1 MHLVLLTQRDPALPI
16 PRPRGLGQLTE
27 IRGTDLR
34 FTPEEAA
41 RFFSKRLKVPVD
53 DATVALLEEKVEGGA
68 AGLRLTSLCL
78 RDQNDLKHRVQ
89 ELSGSSLHIAE
100 YLAAEVLS
108 RQDPKIAAYLLET
121 SILDRF
127 CAPLCREMHQHG
139 KNEGREQQNSD
150 GELFVRWLVN
160 ANLFVIPL
168 DNQGYWF
175 RYHHLFQAFLQNM
188 LRKQTGAERIAELT
202 LIASN
207 WFAGNGLI
215 DEAIQHAQAAGD
227 NQVAARLVVEHRY
240 DLMNNAQYHRLNNW
254 LALLPRDIVA
264 ESPLLGTTQAITA
277 WVNGQRGDVATHT
290 EQAKRLLASL
300 SPESSEYAILQ
311 GEVLTL
317 QNLVSILWVSLQA
330 PGSMLRRPWNC
341 SRKRHC
347 FSECWRWGNGALQP
361 DERRPQPGC
370 QVAEE

>member
-1 MHLVLLTQRDPALPI
+1 MHLVLLTRRDPALPI
-16 PRPRGLGQLTE
+16 ARLRGLGQLTE
-27 IRGTDLR
+27 IRAKDLR
-34 FTPEEAA
+34 FTSAEAA
-41 RFFSKRLKVPVD
+41 ALLQEKFKIPVD
-53 DATVALLEEKVEGGA
+53 DDTAALLDTRNRRVGYGVA
-68 AGLRLTSLCL
+68 PGRLYLQD
-78 RDQNDLKHRVQ
+78 RKDLKAQVRK
-89 ELSGSSLHIAE
+89 LSGNSQHIAE

-108 RQDPKIAAYLLET
+108 KQDPQRLTCLIET

-188 LRKQTGAERIAELT
+188 LRKQTGAERIAELH

-290 EQAKRLLASL
+290 EQAERLLALL
-300 SPESSEYAILQ
+300 SPESSEYATLQ

-317 QNLVSILWVSLQA
+317 QKLVSILWVSLQA
-330 PGSMLRRPWNC
+330 PGSI
-341 SRKRHC
+341 
-347 FSECWRWGNGALQP
+347 
-361 DERRPQPGC
+361 
-370 QVAEE
+370 